1 MKPYLARASE
11 QTQFEFFGL
20 RITDYTAERD
30 LASSLAIIDVPIG
43 ARHPSAHSERCEKAY
58 FGLSGRVRF
67 TLGAGEMEIGR
78 GDLLV
83 IPVGACFSYEGIND
97 ARIALFQ
104 PPPYDSSA
112 EVLDE

>member
-1 MKPYLARASE
+1 MHTASGE
-11 QTQFEFFGL
+11 E
-20 RITDYTAERD
+20 
-30 LASSLAIIDVPIG
+30 
-43 ARHPSAHSERCEKAY
+43 AY

-83 IPVGACFSYEGIND
+83 IPVGASFSYEGIND

-104 PPPYDSSA
+104 TPPYDSSA